1 METYKIKNI
10 INRRIIIIGN
20 LQNLNLKDKIRNL
33 KNLWARY

>member
-33 KNLWARY
+33 KNL